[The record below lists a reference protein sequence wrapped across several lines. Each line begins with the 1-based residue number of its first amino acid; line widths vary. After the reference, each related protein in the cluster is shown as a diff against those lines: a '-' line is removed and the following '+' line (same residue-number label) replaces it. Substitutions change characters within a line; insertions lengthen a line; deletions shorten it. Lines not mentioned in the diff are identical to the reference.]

1 MYYTGFADEAAHGLT
16 GQIAATR
23 ELGWSRI
30 ESRKIDGINIHDLS
44 DAAFDQVERQLQA
57 AGITVSCFGSAIAN
71 WGKSIE
77 GPDTPSLE
85 EAKRAIP
92 RMKRLGTTFIRI
104 MSYAVL
110 PGRGAEQQL
119 AEERFRRLRDL
130 TRMFQDHGL
139 QCLHENCNNYGGM
152 GWQYTLRMLEAVP
165 GLRLVFDTGNPLQDD
180 DFSKPKDAS
189 GRYPK
194 QSSWEFYQQVKA
206 HIAYVHIKDARFD
219 LAAGATIH
227 TFPGEG
233 DGEVRRIVADLL
245 ANGYDG
251 GFSIEPHLAVVHHDP
266 GITAPEAIMRANYV
280 EYGRRFMA
288 MVTQLQTERAA
299 PRRGQGAARTA

>member
-16 GQIAATR
+16 GQIAATQQ
-23 ELGWSRI
+23 LGWTAI

-44 DAAFDQVERQLQA
+44 DAAFDNVERQLQA
-57 AGITVSCFGSAIAN
+57 AGVTVSCFGSAIAN

-92 RMKRLGTTFIRI
+92 RMRRLGTTFIRI

-110 PGRGAEQQL
+110 PGRGPEQQL

-130 TRMFQDHGL
+130 TSLFLDNGL
-139 QCLHENCNNYGGM
+139 QPLHENCNNYGGM

-165 GLRLVFDTGNPLQDD
+165 GLRLVFDTGNPVQDD
-180 DFSKPKDAS
+180 DFSRPKTVQ

-194 QSSWEFYQQVKA
+194 QSSWEFYQQVRS
-206 HIAYVHIKDARFD
+206 HIDYVHIKDARFD
-219 LAAGATIH
+219 PASGSTTH

-233 DGEVRRIVADLL
+233 AGEVRRIVADLL
-245 ANGYDG
+245 ANSYDG

-266 GITAPEAIMRANYV
+266 GITAPEEIMRANYL

-288 MVTQLQTERAA
+288 MVTQLQSERAA
-299 PRRGQGAARTA
+299 LRRGQGSSRSA